1 MPVWLL
7 VADYICKH
15 VAGTEL
21 SGAWLYVSFVAGAL
35 LCAGAVI
42 VSGAS
47 VLRRGLL
54 IFASWLVLA
63 LEILALGAFELSR
76 SGLVGIQ

>member
-7 VADYICKH
+7 VADYVCKH

-21 SGAWLYVSFVAGAL
+21 SGGWLYVSIVAGAL
-35 LCAGAVI
+35 LCAGVVV

-47 VLRRGLL
+47 VLKRGLF
-54 IFASWLVLA
+54 IFASWLLLA

-76 SGLVGIQ
+76 SGLSGTQ